1 MTPRELCGDCFLLA
15 PLVKMAFQGCALARL
30 GVPVARFSTSFLPL
44 PPALPPSRSQL
55 VVCWDGEGGRGGGG
69 CATPPSDWLC
79 SGNGGGGLFSGCFC
93 LLILSLLWGGVV
105 ARPGTP
111 LFSRVVVL
119 FCWIL
124 LSSFGIW
131 IRFAG
136 ADCHLLLASG
146 YVSVGVYLQ
155 SQRDLSLKP
164 KVHWT
169 GSGPAA
175 LRLQRLAG
183 VCLPRFLLI
192 PGSGCSS

>member
-1 MTPRELCGDCFLLA
+1 MLTPRELCGDCFLLA

-44 PPALPPSRSQL
+44 PPTLYFFPAHNLLCAGIGR
-55 VVCWDGEGGRGGGG
+55 GARGGGG

-79 SGNGGGGLFSGCFC
+79 LGNGGGSCFW
-93 LLILSLLWGGVV
+93 LLLLVNPFPVVGGAFV

-111 LFSRVVVL
+111 LFSRVVV
-119 FCWIL
+119 FFRGVL
-124 LSSFGIW
+124 LSSSGIW

-155 SQRDLSLKP
+155 S
-164 KVHWT
+164 
-169 GSGPAA
+169 
-175 LRLQRLAG
+175 
-183 VCLPRFLLI
+183 
-192 PGSGCSS
+192 